1 LKPASSSIQGFFF
14 NRSIDG
20 SRASSSSSSSSS
32 LIDQSRVSL
41 LSVPWPFRFQILNLR
56 LTIQSIKQSAFLSL
70 LLPQMH
76 TELHHQGVRALSL
89 SRLPA
94 VSSSSSS
101 Q

>member
-20 SRASSSSSSSSS
+20 SRASSSSSSSS